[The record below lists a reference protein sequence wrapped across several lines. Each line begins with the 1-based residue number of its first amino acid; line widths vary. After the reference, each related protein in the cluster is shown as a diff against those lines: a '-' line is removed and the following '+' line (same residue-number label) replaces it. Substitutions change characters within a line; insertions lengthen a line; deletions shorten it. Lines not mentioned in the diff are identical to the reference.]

1 MCSLTNQFAKPSW
14 LNISKF
20 KAQRR
25 NLWIAL
31 VVLLVVY
38 LVKWGFS
45 TERAINCLVYKR
57 IPTQRWIDNVALRQ
71 ILTIV
76 TIVVSLLVL
85 WYVQGMSFFRLPRGK
100 SDWGEIACVG
110 LAWVTPLPLTRVLS
124 LLLPD
129 TPCPP
134 PPSTEPRQF
143 WDLSQLSGPAEEVWF
158 AAAIA
163 VWMLL
168 WTDRPCIKC
177 FGILLGGGLLRGIFH
192 IYQGWES
199 IGLFIWGAV
208 AALAVALTG
217 RWVLLFLLH
226 YLNNALI
233 TAFGWHSIQAAWL
246 LLLVCVMLCGCSKLI
261 PASKNRMKKPH
272 AGALKSD

>member
-20 KAQRR
+20 KAQRWK
-25 NLWIAL
+25 LWIAL
-31 VVLLVVY
+31 VVLLFVY
-38 LVKWGFS
+38 LIKWGFS
-45 TERAINCLVYKR
+45 TERAIYCLVYKQR
-57 IPTQRWIDNVALRQ
+57 PTERWIDHVALWPELP
-71 ILTIV
+71 II

-110 LAWVTPLPLTRVLS
+110 LVWASPLLLTRFAS
-124 LLLPD
+124 LFLPG
-129 TPCPP
+129 TPCPSG
-134 PPSTEPRQF
+134 STEPRPF
-143 WDLSQLSGPAEEVWF
+143 WDLSQLRGPAEEVWF

-168 WTDRPCIKC
+168 WTDRPRIKC
-177 FGILLGGGLLRGIFH
+177 FGILVGGGLLRGIFH
-192 IYQGWES
+192 VYQGLES
-199 IGLFIWGAV
+199 IGLFIWGAA

-217 RWVLLFLLH
+217 RWVLLFLMH

-233 TAFGWHSIQAAWL
+233 TAFGWDSIEAARL